1 MAQTDSSATRTP
13 RLFIALA
20 VLLCVLRLGF
30 AASASPPVQSQSIV
44 WKTASAA
51 DKESLPGAG
60 DPKEPEVVANEP
72 ITSPKP
78 DQLATQELFLSTPL
92 SDEDR
97 KSIQDGKPVLY
108 EFVSN
113 WSDPC
118 KAMDKNALSNTTIS
132 KVIAENFV
140 AVRIT
145 DVSREEK
152 KNPQWITNLHKRYHV
167 FALPALLV
175 TDKSGTPKAT
185 LIGNCS
191 SLTVQRFLARSLH

>member
-1 MAQTDSSATRTP
+1 
-13 RLFIALA
+13 
-20 VLLCVLRLGF
+20 
-30 AASASPPVQSQSIV
+30 
-44 WKTASAA
+44 
-51 DKESLPGAG
+51 
-60 DPKEPEVVANEP
+60 
-72 ITSPKP
+72 
-78 DQLATQELFLSTPL
+78 
-92 SDEDR
+92 
-97 KSIQDGKPVLY
+97 
-108 EFVSN
+108 
-113 WSDPC
+113 
-118 KAMDKNALSNTTIS
+118 MDKNALSNTTIS

>member
-13 RLFIALA
+13 RLFIAAA
-20 VLLCVLRLGF
+20 VVLCVLRLGF
-30 AASASPPVQSQSIV
+30 AAYASAPVQSQSIV
-44 WKTASAA
+44 WKIPVAT
-51 DKESLPGAG
+51 DKESLPGAEN
-60 DPKEPEVVANEP
+60 PKEQEATASEVSAL
-72 ITSPKP
+72 PKP
-78 DQLATQELFLSTPL
+78 TQVEAKALFLSMPL
-92 SDEDR
+92 NKVDR
-97 KSIQDGKPVLY
+97 KSIDDGKPVLY

-118 KAMDKNALSNTTIS
+118 KAMDKNALSNRSIS
-132 KVIAENFV
+132 KVIQENFV

-167 FALPALLV
+167 FALPTLVV
-175 TDKSGTPKAT
+175 TDKSGEPKGM

-191 SLTVQRFLARSLH
+191 SLTVQRFLARALH